1 MMDYRQM
8 PPRKWMSLSRIPV
21 DCQGTNA
28 FHIFGISL
36 TVDNKM
42 KILVTEMYSCESQI
56 EV

>member
-1 MMDYRQM
+1 MDYRQM